1 MLDGFPAPCLSSAV
15 ELDHAMTLTI
25 ILFLVFFAMLALVLW
40 SLWLRGEITGFAPK
54 TRQEKIRLCWLIVGV
69 VNFVAFLVHGA
80 LDRGGFAFP
89 FGGRLV
95 DGVYHVTQHSKDFA
109 FTPGRYLFSYWH
121 GVLFV
126 VIHLVCM
133 FAVWRLKKQEI

>member
-1 MLDGFPAPCLSSAV
+1 
-15 ELDHAMTLTI
+15 MTLTL

-40 SLWLRGEITGFAPK
+40 RMWQTGEISGFAPK
-54 TRQEKIRLCWLIVGV
+54 TSREKARLCWLVVAV

-80 LDRGGFAFP
+80 FDHGGFAFP
-89 FGGRLV
+89 ASGRLV
-95 DGVYHVTQHSKDFA
+95 DGVYLVTQHGRDFA

-126 VIHLVCM
+126 VVHLVCM
-133 FAVWRLKKQEI
+133 FAGWRLKKAEVC